1 MDRTHVSFVSCIGG
15 KVIWGESRKD
25 FGNLGLDMLS
35 WGRPLDTQDEML
47 CAQLEL
53 RGDVWNGW
61 IINIE
66 RMFRVMRLAL
76 RDLETESVLRRGQG

>member
-1 MDRTHVSFVSCIGG
+1 
-15 KVIWGESRKD
+15 
-25 FGNLGLDMLS
+25 
-35 WGRPLDTQDEML
+35 ML

>member
-1 MDRTHVSFVSCIGG
+1 M
-15 KVIWGESRKD
+15 
-25 FGNLGLDMLS
+25 GLDMLS

-76 RDLETESVLRRGQG
+76 RVLETESVLRRGQG

>member
-1 MDRTHVSFVSCIGG
+1 MSCCPSLSWEGNL
-15 KVIWGESRKD
+15 GESRKD

-66 RMFRVMRLAL
+66 RMFRVMGLAL